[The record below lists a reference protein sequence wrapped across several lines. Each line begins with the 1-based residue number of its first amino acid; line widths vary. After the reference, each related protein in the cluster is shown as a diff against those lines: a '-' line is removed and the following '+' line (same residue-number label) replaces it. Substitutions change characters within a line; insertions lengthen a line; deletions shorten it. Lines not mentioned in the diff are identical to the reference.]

1 MCASRPDISF
11 AVEFQARIA
20 CHANGVRNMPV
31 GRPIQYDPDAVVEAA
46 MQTFWTRGYEATALP
61 DLLAATGLSRSS
73 LYQVFGSKQGL
84 FETCLAHY
92 AEGLAQEMKRA
103 LDQSARG
110 IEFLQEVLQ
119 GFVEDRSS
127 ESRRRGCLVLNSA
140 REFSCRDPKIA
151 KLVNA
156 SAQRMMG
163 LFEAAIRRAQA
174 EGDIPMES
182 DPRALAAFFLSSV
195 SGLRNMLQ
203 TRMERDLLREAAAR
217 ILASL
222 RA

>member
-1 MCASRPDISF
+1 MCESRTDVSV
-11 AVEFQARIA
+11 AVKSESSIA
-20 CHANGVRNMPV
+20 CHANGVNNMSV

-92 AEGLAQEMKRA
+92 AEGLAQEMQHG
-103 LDQSARG
+103 LDESARG
-110 IEFLQEVLQ
+110 IDFLQGVLE
-119 GFVEDRSS
+119 GFVEDRST

-140 REFSCRDPKIA
+140 REFSCRDPMIA

-156 SAQRMMG
+156 AAQRMMG
-163 LFEAAIRRAQA
+163 LFETAIRRAQA
-174 EGDIPMES
+174 EGDIPAKS
-182 DPRALAAFFLSSV
+182 DPRALAAYFLSSV

-203 TRMERDLLREAAAR
+203 TRMDRALLRDAAAR
-217 ILASL
+217 VMTSL